1 MSKYSGKCDV
11 YDSLVE
17 IHKYTDDELK
27 NNVKIY
33 KGDELLNISCKK
45 DLIPYYPYIITCALH
60 DNNGRNAIIHITTK
74 SYVDIE
80 EEQYLNM
87 QLEVA
92 LKEYRKSKRKK
103 ALFNKEETLS
113 KMCIYRDID
122 DSCKQIVDRVDK
134 YGNKANID
142 GIHAN
147 FFKYYRENM
156 IECMIE
162 NDINPVDYG
171 YGIYM

>member
-1 MSKYSGKCDV
+1 
-11 YDSLVE
+11 
-17 IHKYTDDELK
+17 
-27 NNVKIY
+27 
-33 KGDELLNISCKK
+33 
-45 DLIPYYPYIITCALH
+45 
-60 DNNGRNAIIHITTK
+60 
-74 SYVDIE
+74 
-80 EEQYLNM
+80 
-87 QLEVA
+87 
-92 LKEYRKSKRKK
+92 
-103 ALFNKEETLS
+103 
-113 KMCIYRDID
+113 MCIYRDID